1 MDITQS
7 GKDKARMEDIL
18 VNHVKDTIRILERR
32 SEKTIKCMYIGK
44 TYTDVREGET
54 FNRLNH
60 ETWKMS
66 DRLSDH
72 NDKYYA
78 KDGKVVLCAFTESDL
93 PAGSRRSQEF
103 LAVAMEQRLIHHFQ
117 IFETNKLVANKT
129 FDQGGISNH
138 TNNCTL
144 RTSDS
149 VDPPKPNHHA
159 YVVYMTFAYD
169 SQSSSIR
176 SGSSSTEASLTM
188 EKKGSTESSTASPS
202 PEKNTRV
209 SSSSSSSVK

>member
-1 MDITQS
+1 MGASASAAPTIELKYDGQGGVYYRLMDITQS
-7 GKDKARMEDIL
+7 GKEKARMEDIL
-18 VNHVKDTIRILERR
+18 VNHVKDTIRILESTSR
-32 SEKTIKCMYIGK
+32 KTIEFMYIGK
-44 TYTDVREGET
+44 TYTDVREGQT

-129 FDQGGISNH
+129 FDQ
-138 TNNCTL
+138 
-144 RTSDS
+144 D
-149 VDPPKPNHHA
+149 
-159 YVVYMTFAYD
+159 
-169 SQSSSIR
+169 QS
-176 SGSSSTEASLTM
+176 THQQ
-188 EKKGSTESSTASPS
+188 
-202 PEKNTRV
+202 
-209 SSSSSSSVK
+209 